1 MADIKPHVAKAV
13 GSGRFVGGWS
23 VGTAKDISSAAQVHI
38 TITRGT
44 NILRIYT
51 ESDIYITFDNTSNSS
66 NDTPNDMVLEQGRN
80 DVPVPQELYAGED
93 VVSGSAKVIYCHA
106 KQVTS
111 VASKTLRYVES

>member
-13 GSGRFVGGWS
+13 SSGRFVGGWS

-44 NILRIYT
+44 NVLRLYT
-51 ESDIYITFDNTSNSS
+51 DSDIYILFDTTSNTSNNTS
-66 NDTPNDMVLEQGRN
+66 NDMILEQGRH
-80 DVPVPQELYAGED
+80 DIPVPQSLYAGED
-93 VVSGSAKVIYCHA
+93 VVDGSAKVIYCHA

-111 VASKTLRYVES
+111 VASKNLRYVES